1 MPNYRVY
8 IRRPNTIPPEWNWRE
23 NVVANNAVFALTQAY
38 ANWVNSHPAPPPPPL
53 GYCTTKVVQINATT
67 MAAALKAGD
76 DPSTISPAQQAF
88 ITNIQQKVSEFLS
101 TQLNGTFQVVSYPS
115 GFHYGIT
122 YGNNAYYNSATLRD
136 IDSLLGVADNGQ
148 LQLTGAGFSGLY
160 AQLLPAITFTFSQ
173 ADLDRMNKQD
183 AAAAGQIASV
193 ISEFSNAGGTL
204 SNPLPFGGAIQ
215 DIFNQL
221 IKQFGSLANIPN
233 TMNPL
238 RNAIAAYQSLA
249 GDSYAMHNRYY
260 VATAALAAALKNIT
274 APSAANGGMQTS
286 ASTFYDGYSPDLLPS
301 ANKLIGGLN
310 TSSNAVGVDI
320 SLSSFTSTSS
330 NMKIGGGL
338 GFSIPIADI
347 LNISIGG
354 SASYSVAKY
363 TSQSSTIKM
372 NLNYPGV
379 TLFAATP
386 SELSTDSSTGWYDN
400 QMLKEV
406 VANTGKDATGFAL
419 QGSEFNI
426 GDLFGTGKA
435 FSRLKTFVISQ
446 QPTITM
452 IFSAADNE
460 SIVKELQVNASASID
475 LFGLFS
481 LGSVSGSYHVQN
493 VTEDSKEGTVTV
505 TLGPPQASGTI
516 PLQQQVAYVMGGVA
530 SYPPNND

>member
-1 MPNYRVY
+1 MPNYRVS
-8 IRRPNTIPPEWNWRE
+8 IRRSGMNPGWDWVQ
-23 NVVANNAVFALTQAY
+23 VVTDNNQILALQQAY
-38 ANWVNSHPAPPPPPL
+38 NNWVNSHPAPPPPPL
-53 GYCTTKVVQINATT
+53 GVCTVRVQQLNAATAL
-67 MAAALKAGD
+67 AAIKAG

-88 ITNIQQKVSEFLS
+88 ITNIQQKVSDFLS

-173 ADLDRMNKQD
+173 ADINLMNKQD
-183 AAAAGQIASV
+183 TAASAQIGS
-193 ISEFSNAGGTL
+193 IITEFKNAGGVL
-204 SNPLPFGGAIQ
+204 SNPLPFGGALQ

-233 TMNPL
+233 TLNAL
-238 RNAIAAYQSLA
+238 RNAIASYQSLA
-249 GDSYAMHNRYY
+249 GDSYALHSRYY
-260 VATAALAAALKNIT
+260 VATAAVAAALKNVT
-274 APSAANGGMQTS
+274 TPTAANGGMQID
-286 ASTFYDGYSPDLLPS
+286 ASSYYVGYSPDLLPNV
-301 ANKLIGGLN
+301 NKLIGGLN
-310 TSSNAVGVDI
+310 TAANAVAVDI
-320 SLSSFTSTSS
+320 NLSAFTSTSS

-347 LNISIGG
+347 VNISVSG

-363 TSQSSTIKM
+363 TSQGSSISM
-372 NLNYPGV
+372 NLTYPGV
-379 TLFAATP
+379 TLFSATP
-386 SELSTDSSTGWYDN
+386 SELSTDGSTGWYAN
-400 QMLKEV
+400 TMLQEV
-406 VANTGKDATGFAL
+406 VANTGKDATGYAL
-419 QGSEFNI
+419 QGSEFDVNEV
-426 GDLFGTGKA
+426 FGTGKA

-452 IFSAADNE
+452 TFSACDNQ
-460 SIVKELQVNASASID
+460 SISSDLQVNAEVKVD
-475 LFGLFS
+475 LFGLFT
-481 LGSVSGSYHVQN
+481 LGSVSGSYKVQHVN
-493 VTEDSKEGTVTV
+493 ENSKEGTVTV

-530 SYPPNND
+530 SYPPNNV